1 MADGALS
8 AAAVALACG
17 LTYGT
22 GDSHPEALFGTLLL
36 VPLAFGVR
44 AAVRAARAA
53 RRERVREAGVAGI
66 SDAEAASAAVS
77 EERARMSADIQAVVR
92 RSVGRISSLAD
103 EAASAPGEQGPRLR
117 EIQTEGRAAI
127 AELRRQLGLLRA
139 DPEDVRTPAASGPG
153 ANPREAV
160 GPVDVVLA
168 VLAGLAALI
177 DCFLIGPSEGLPV
190 RPVQT
195 VLTVT
200 AALAVLLWRVNPGL
214 ACAVVGLLSG
224 LGILL
229 GQPLM
234 SGLWMLIPMLLL
246 WAAIARPVADRL
258 AVIGPAGLVVSV
270 LASEWIYFPDNTL
283 IMVIIF
289 AVAAAVAAAFRLGD
303 AVASRARRRAGVRER
318 ELAAASVAAVVEA
331 RRSVARELH
340 DSLSGSV
347 GVIVTQA
354 GAAEL
359 LWARDPDRAKEAL
372 AVVREAA
379 TAAVSE
385 LDALHV
391 GLAQVAEAGSAA
403 RTLDDV
409 PALVERMRRGGVE
422 IRLEMF
428 GETEP
433 LPADVALT
441 AYRIVQEGLANA
453 ARHAPGSRVRVLVE
467 PRDAEVIVAVS
478 DDGPGWDGRRAGYG
492 LTGLVE
498 RVRQLGGSLVLD
510 GDRDGDGFAVTARL
524 PRRVSERTAP

>member
-1 MADGALS
+1 MADGALA
-8 AAAVALACG
+8 AAAVAGACG
-17 LTYGT
+17 LAYGT
-22 GDSHPEALFGTLLL
+22 GGSHPEALFVTLLL

-44 AAVRAARAA
+44 AAVRAARVA
-53 RRERVREAGVAGI
+53 RRERAREAAVAGT
-66 SDAEAASAAVS
+66 SEAEAAWAAVS

-92 RSVGRISSLAD
+92 RSVARISSLAD
-103 EAASAPGEQGPRLR
+103 EAATARGDQGPRLR
-117 EIQTEGRAAI
+117 AIQAEGREAI

-139 DPEDVRTPAASGPG
+139 DPEDVRTPAASDPE
-153 ANPREAV
+153 ARPRAAV
-160 GPVDVVLA
+160 GPVDIVLA
-168 VLAGLAALI
+168 VLAGLAALV
-177 DCFLIGPSEGLPV
+177 DSFLIGPSEGFPV
-190 RPVQT
+190 QPVQT
-195 VLTVT
+195 VLTVA

-214 ACAVVGLLSG
+214 ACSVVGLLSG

-229 GQPLM
+229 AQPLM
-234 SGLWMLIPMLLL
+234 SGLWMLVPMLLL
-246 WAAIARPVADRL
+246 WAAIARPVTDRL
-258 AVIGPAGLVVSV
+258 AVIGPVGLVVSV
-270 LASEWIYFPDNTL
+270 LASQWIYFRYNTL
-283 IMVIIF
+283 IMVITF
-289 AVAAAVAAAFRLGD
+289 AAAAAVATAFRLGD
-303 AVASRARRRAGVRER
+303 AVASRARSRAKARER
-318 ELAAASVAAVVEA
+318 ELATASTAAVLEA

-379 TAAVSE
+379 AAASSD

-391 GLAQVAEAGSAA
+391 GLAQVADPGSAV

-422 IRLEMF
+422 IRLEMS
-428 GETEP
+428 GETES

-441 AYRIVQEGLANA
+441 AYRIAQEGLANA

-467 PRDAEVIVAVS
+467 ARDVEVVVAVS

-498 RVRQLGGSLVLD
+498 RVRSWAAAWSWMAIGMGADS
-510 GDRDGDGFAVTARL
+510 G
-524 PRRVSERTAP
+524 